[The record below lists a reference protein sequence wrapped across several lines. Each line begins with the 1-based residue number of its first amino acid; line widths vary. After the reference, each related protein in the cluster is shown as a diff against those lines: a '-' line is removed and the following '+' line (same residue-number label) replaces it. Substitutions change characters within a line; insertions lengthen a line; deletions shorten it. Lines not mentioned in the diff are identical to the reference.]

1 MSLLQGDCSPSWDV
15 LKLTIMKYN
24 TGYNVVVS
32 QIHGWYDRHSTVGR
46 KEGKT
51 NKDNVKYHDTIII
64 IIIIIIIMIFL
75 SFLGLDG
82 FYESLAKHLSYTRL
96 SFFHGGYGSF
106 ASWQCLIEKQSY
118 SIYVWYID
126 ALLYRE
132 IY

>member
-1 MSLLQGDCSPSWDV
+1 MSLLQGDCSPNWDV
-15 LKLTIMKYN
+15 LILAIMTYN
-24 TGYNVVVS
+24 TEYNVVVS

-51 NKDNVKYHDTIII
+51 NKVNVKYHDTIII
-64 IIIIIIIMIFL
+64 IIIIIIF
-75 SFLGLDG
+75 SCFLGLDG
-82 FYESLAKHLSYTRL
+82 FYESLAKNLSYTRL
-96 SFFHGGYGSF
+96 SFFYGGYGSF
-106 ASWQCLIEKQSY
+106 ASWQCLIEKQSC